1 MGEDEDEDEES
12 AGVMTG
18 VSCIDNGAP
27 NCYWFSGFF
36 FQPSFMTGTLQNFAR
51 KYVYPIDSCTLEYI
65 FQKEGLEDR
74 NWPKPENGAYV
85 YGLKIEGARFNRE
98 TMLMDES
105 FPKTL
110 YDEMPVGWLRPC
122 KKDNVEHYPNY
133 DCPLYKTLDRRGILM
148 TSGHSTNFVMDVM
161 VPSDKPQSHWICR
174 GVAMFTALA
183 T

>member
-27 NCYWFSGFF
+27 VAFWFSGFF

-51 KYVYPIDSCTLEYI
+51 KYVFPIDSCTLEYI
-65 FQKEGLEDR
+65 FQKEGLEER
-74 NWPKPENGAYV
+74 NWAKPEDGAYV
-85 YGLKIEGARFNRE
+85 YGLKMEGARFNRE

-122 KKDNVEHYPNY
+122 KKTDVEHPRIMIAR
-133 DCPLYKTLDRRGILM
+133 CTKRLIAEA
-148 TSGHSTNFVMDVM
+148 F
-161 VPSDKPQSHWICR
+161 
-174 GVAMFTALA
+174 
-183 T
+183 